1 MKYQPV
7 IGLEVHVQLKTDSK
21 IFCGCSTAFGSEP
34 NSQTCPVCLGM
45 PGALPVLNKKVVEF
59 AIKAGLSTNCSITPR
74 SIFARKNYFYP
85 DLPKGYQISQFEDP
99 ICRHGWL
106 DISVNDQTKRI
117 GITRIHMEEDAGK
130 LVHGDI
136 SGLEECSGVDLN
148 RACTPLLE
156 VVSEPDLRSSDEA
169 VSYLKQLH
177 QIVTWL
183 GICDGNM
190 EEGSFRCDAN
200 VSVMPIGAE
209 QLGTRAE
216 IKNVNSFK
224 FVKLAIEYEIQRQI
238 DLIEDGGIVV
248 QETRLF
254 DPNSGTTRSMR
265 SKEEAHDYR
274 YFPDPDLTPLVIDD
288 LWIERLRQELP
299 MRPEQRL
306 ERYKNEFGL
315 SSYDA
320 EVLLST
326 PASGAYFEN
335 ATNTYL
341 AKISSRLHNE
351 HASSNSNEPFLIFA
365 QKKVAK
371 SIANWMMGDLQ
382 RSLNEARKDF
392 SNSPLP
398 ATKLPDLIE
407 LINNGTIS
415 NKIAKTVFDE
425 MFKTEKDA
433 DTIVEEQGLVQVSD
447 SGAIEMIIDEI
458 LTREAGQV
466 AEYRGGKE
474 KLFGFFVGQVM
485 KASKGKANPS
495 LVNELL
501 QHKLNG

>member
-7 IGLEVHVQLKTDSK
+7 IGLEVHVQLLTDTK
-21 IFCGCSTAFGSEP
+21 IFCGCSTKFGAEP
-34 NSQTCPVCLGM
+34 NSQTCPVCLGL

-59 AIKAGLSTNCSITPR
+59 AIRAGLSTNCSITPR

-99 ICRHGWL
+99 ICQHGWL
-106 DISVNDQTKRI
+106 DIQVEGEELKRI

-130 LVHGDI
+130 LVHGDSDMG
-136 SGLEECSGVDLN
+136 SGSGVDLN

-169 VSYLKQLH
+169 VTYLKQLH

-200 VSVMPIGAE
+200 VSVMPVGSDT
-209 QLGTRAE
+209 LGTRAE

-224 FVKLAIEYEIQRQI
+224 FVKQAIEYEIQRQI
-238 DLIEDGGIVV
+238 DLIEDGGKVV

-274 YFPDPDLTPLVIDD
+274 YFPDPDLVPLVISDE
-288 LWIERLRQELP
+288 WVERSRLELP
-299 MRPEQRL
+299 ELPEQRRQRFMDEL
-306 ERYKNEFGL
+306 GL
-315 SSYDA
+315 PLYDA
-320 EVLLST
+320 EVLTSSRAL
-326 PASGAYFEN
+326 ADYFEAGFAAHSN
-335 ATNTYL
+335 AKAVGNWIMGEITRALNDSGTSIEACPIAPDQL
-341 AKISSRLHNE
+341 AALLK
-351 HASSNSNEPFLIFA
+351 LI
-365 QKKVAK
+365 
-371 SIANWMMGDLQ
+371 D
-382 RSLNEARKDF
+382 
-392 SNSPLP
+392 
-398 ATKLPDLIE
+398 
-407 LINNGTIS
+407 NGTIS
-415 NKIAKTVFDE
+415 GKIAKTVFDE
-425 MFKTEKDA
+425 MWRSGKTPQA
-433 DTIVEEQGLVQVSD
+433 IVEEQGLVQVSD
-447 SGAIEMIIDEI
+447 SGAIESIIDEI
-458 LTREAGQV
+458 MAANAGQV

-474 KLFGFFVGQVM
+474 KVFGFFVGQVM

-495 LVNELL
+495 VVNDLL
-501 QHKLNG
+501 LNKLKG